1 MRRRKIN
8 VEGRHKRTDHNYEG
22 NHKRKTIPLRFRASS
37 RLSFGMHIHN
47 RYGIQHTGGRSF
59 RSQCEID

>member
-8 VEGRHKRTDHNYEG
+8 VEGRHKRTDHSYEG
-22 NHKRKTIPLRFRASS
+22 NIKGKPTPPLRASS
-37 RLSFGMHIHN
+37 LLSLGMHIHN
-47 RYGIQHTGGRSF
+47 RFGIQHTGGRSF